1 MPNFVLFTAI
11 QAWALNLLEGTP
23 MDSVI
28 SALTSAMTTIKTDFF
43 TALGGILPVALAIVG
58 AGMVIVLGIKM
69 FKKISSKAG

>member
-1 MPNFVLFTAI
+1 MPNFVIFTAI
-11 QAWALNLLEGTP
+11 QAWFLNLLEGGP

-58 AGMVIVLGIKM
+58 AGLVVVLGVRY
-69 FKKISSKAG
+69 FKKIAN